1 MALKSS
7 NDTISIAPIDTGTV
21 TMFIPGRT
29 PLYHHAMA
37 EKARCTL
44 LLGGGKKTNAEKA
57 AKRH

>member
-29 PLYHHAMA
+29 PLYHHAIA

-44 LLGGGKKTNAEKA
+44 LLGGGKKTIAV
-57 AKRH
+57 